1 MASHDMLSINS
12 CTFRWWICSHQKLP
26 TDAAPNF
33 RTERTKP
40 SDSAKE
46 IVERAYQLLGEVG
59 STLAQPWKPS
69 DKWHEALGWESRV
82 FQKCHSGG
90 RSNSY
95 VRHFVDPQKFSF
107 VARYTCGWL
116 IGAIVFVDCFF
127 ISIHFLYVHISSSVF
142 SSPITH
148 VNFWSGA
155 WNAGGL

>member
-1 MASHDMLSINS
+1 MTSHDMLSINN

-82 FQKCHSGG
+82 FPSCHSGG
-90 RSNSY
+90 SQIQLIY
-95 VRHFVDPQKFSF
+95 TCDIMGHFVDPQKFSF

-116 IGAIVFVDCFF
+116 IGAIVFVDCFY
-127 ISIHFLYVHISSSVF
+127 FLFLIPVSSSVF
-142 SSPITH
+142 SQPNH
-148 VNFWSGA
+148 ACWFLK
-155 WNAGGL
+155 GGL